1 MTIHFRRFLMLAVA
15 VALITI
21 PGVSQ
26 AKTVLKLG
34 HLAPTDHH
42 YHKAS
47 VMFRDL
53 VAEKTGG
60 EVEIKIFPANQ
71 LGKQRQLVEGA
82 QLGTVDMVLTSDV
95 LLSSFE
101 ESMGLLN
108 MPFLFRDIDHVGK
121 VLDGEIGKR
130 LSDNLAK
137 KNLMVLAYW
146 ENGFRHI
153 TNSKQPIV
161 KPADLDGLKI
171 RTPSGYIFIESFKA
185 FGASPTPMAFGELYS
200 ALQLGTVDGQEN
212 PVSHAVTQKFYEV
225 QDYLSLT
232 NHIHVS
238 EPLCMSKIIFDGLS
252 PEHQQAL
259 IDSAVETAQWIR
271 AEVERLK
278 GEQLAFLKTKM
289 EVNEADI
296 AAFEAAAQ
304 AVYEKYDDKFGPAIK
319 EIKAVK

>member
-1 MTIHFRRFLMLAVA
+1 MTIHFRRFLMLALA
-15 VALITI
+15 VSLLTI

-34 HLAPTDHH
+34 HLAPIDHH
-42 YHKAS
+42 YQEAS
-47 VMFRDL
+47 IMFRDL
-53 VAEKTGG
+53 VAKKTNG
-60 EVEIKIFPANQ
+60 EVEIKVFPANQ
-71 LGKQRQLVEGA
+71 LGSQRELVEGA

-101 ESMGLLN
+101 DSMGLLN
-108 MPFLFRDIDHVGK
+108 MPYLFRDIDHVGK
-121 VLDGEIGKR
+121 VLDGSIGKR

-153 TNSKQPIV
+153 TNSKRPIN
-161 KPADLDGLKI
+161 KPEDLQGLKV

-225 QDYLSLT
+225 QKYFSLT
-232 NHIHVS
+232 RHIHVS
-238 EPLCMSKIIFDGLS
+238 EPLLMSKIIFDGLK
-252 PEHQQAL
+252 PEYQKAL
-259 IDSAVETAQWIR
+259 VEAAVEVAPWVR
-271 AEVERLK
+271 NEVESLES
-278 GEQLAFLKTKM
+278 EQLSFLKEKM
-289 EVNEADI
+289 EVNTADRE
-296 AAFEAAAQ
+296 AFEAAAQ
-304 AVYEKYDDKFGPAIK
+304 AVYDKYDEKFGQAIK

>member
-1 MTIHFRRFLMLAVA
+1 MTIHFRRFMMLALAVA
-15 VALITI
+15 LLTI

-34 HLAPTDHH
+34 HLSPTDHH
-42 YHKAS
+42 YHKAAI
-47 VMFRDL
+47 MFRDL
-53 VAEKTGG
+53 VAKKTNG
-60 EVEIKIFPANQ
+60 EVEVKVFPANQ
-71 LGKQRQLVEGA
+71 LGKQRELVEGA

-101 ESMGLLN
+101 ESMGVLN
-108 MPFLFRDIDHVGK
+108 MPYLFRDIEHVGK
-121 VLDGEIGKR
+121 VLDGAIGKK
-130 LSDNLAK
+130 LSGNLAK

-153 TNSKQPIV
+153 TNSKRPIN
-161 KPADLDGLKI
+161 KPADLDGLKV

-225 QDYLSLT
+225 QKYLSLT

-238 EPLCMSKIIFDGLS
+238 EPLLMSKIIFDGLK
-252 PEHQQAL
+252 PEYQKAL
-259 IDSAVETAQWIR
+259 VEAAVEVAPWIR
-271 AEVERLK
+271 NEVESLK
-278 GEQLAFLKTKM
+278 SEQLAFLKTKM
-289 EVNEADI
+289 EVNSADRE
-296 AAFEAAAQ
+296 AFETAAQ
-304 AVYEKYDDKFGPAIK
+304 VVYDKYDKKFGQMIK
-319 EIKAVK
+319 DIKAVK